1 MKKVFSALLLMLAVM
16 ASCKHSPA
24 SVTKPEG
31 VVFDSLVV
39 DSTTRLNADTEMP
52 NGEMS
57 IHMAYAKP
65 ASEDPQSVAAAW
77 KINKALLS
85 SDLLMS
91 DFMAGVRPALTKGL
105 TPKSYIEKALKQM
118 SANFGKQYLADNK
131 ELFEETADFS
141 PNYNRSYT
149 VRTKVKQVSDSVVNY
164 QADLYYYD
172 GGAHGS
178 STTWVRNFNTH
189 TGATV
194 TLASIMRPGYEGPLT
209 QMIIDDL
216 ARQFKVKN
224 LKQLQDSTT
233 VFAFMDP
240 YIPKNYILSN
250 KGITFIYSQDEIAAH
265 AMGEIRVTLTDKQLA
280 NLMRQK

>member
-16 ASCKHSPA
+16 ASCQHKST
-24 SVTKPEG
+24 SVAKPEG
-31 VVFDSLVV
+31 VVFDSVVV
-39 DSTTRLNADTEMP
+39 DSTTRLNADTETP

-57 IHMAYAKP
+57 IHLAYAKP
-65 ASEDPQSVAAAW
+65 VANDPQSVAAAW

-91 DFMAGVRPALTKGL
+91 DFMTGVRPAVTKGL

-118 SANFGKQYLADNK
+118 SVNFGKQYVADNL

-141 PNYNRSYT
+141 PNYNRAYS
-149 VRTKVKQVSDSVVNY
+149 VRTKVKQVSDSIVSY
-164 QADLYYYD
+164 QADVYYYD

-194 TLASIMRPGYEGPLT
+194 TLATIMRPGYEGPLT

-216 ARQFKVKN
+216 VRQFKVKN
-224 LKQLQDSTT
+224 LKQLQDSMT

-240 YIPKNYILSN
+240 YVPKNYILTN

-265 AMGEIRVTLTDKQLA
+265 AMGEIRVTLSNEQLTK
-280 NLMRQK
+280 LMRKK